1 MIHVYLNHFGTYST
15 DAVYQWDQNHT
26 LNIEGENSQDVTTVP
41 FTNKSRDKAI
51 VCETTYVDGVKVAN
65 IPNEILEETYDVI
78 AYVHVYNDNNA
89 KTVEIINI
97 PLIKRA
103 KPTDYQFVDNVPVM
117 TFERLEKDIKDFIA
131 LSNDRYTEFTNDT
144 NDNIETF
151 KDGTNNTISEYKTEM
166 DITLQSCRDAISALQ
181 LEYRDLNGGTPT
193 TEEELYNDNY
203 NGGYPVNNG

>member
-26 LNIEGENSQDVTTVP
+26 LNIEGENSQDVTTVH

-51 VCETTYVDGVKVAN
+51 VCETTDVDGVKVAN
-65 IPNEILEETYDVI
+65 VPNELLEEPYDVI
-78 AYVHVYNDNNA
+78 AYIHVYNDNHA

-151 KDGTNNTISEYKTEM
+151 KDGTNNTIAEYKTEM
-166 DITLQSCRDAISALQ
+166 DTTLQACRDAVSALQ
-181 LEYRDLNGGTPT
+181 LEYRQLDGGTPT
-193 TEEELYNDNY
+193 TEEELYDDNY

>member
-26 LNIEGENSQDVTTVP
+26 LNIEGENSQDVTTVH

-51 VCETTYVDGVKVAN
+51 VCETTDVDGVKVAN
-65 IPNEILEETYDVI
+65 VPNELLEEPFDVI
-78 AYVHVYNDNNA
+78 AYVHIYNDNHA

-131 LSNDRYTEFTNDT
+131 LSNNRYTEFTNDT

-151 KDGTNNTISEYKTEM
+151 KDGTNNTIAEYKTEM
-166 DITLQSCRDAISALQ
+166 DTTLQSCRDAVSALQ
-181 LEYRDLNGGTPT
+181 LEYKNLDGGSPT
-193 TEEELYNDNY
+193 TEEEVYDDNF

>member
-26 LNIEGENSQDVTTVP
+26 LNIEGENSQGVTTVH
-41 FTNKSRDKAI
+41 FTNKSRDRAI
-51 VCETTYVDGVKVAN
+51 VCETTDVDGVKVAN
-65 IPNEILEETYDVI
+65 IPNELLEEPYDVI
-78 AYVHVYNDNNA
+78 AYVHIYNDNHA

-131 LSNDRYTEFTNDT
+131 LSNNRYAEFTENT
-144 NDNIETF
+144 NETVA
-151 KDGTNNTISEYKTEM
+151 EYKTEM
-166 DITLQSCRDAISALQ
+166 DTTLQACREAVSALQ
-181 LEYRDLNGGTPT
+181 LEYRQLDGGTPT
-193 TEEELYNDNY
+193 TEEELYDDNF

>member
-26 LNIEGENSQDVTTVP
+26 LNIEGENSHEVTTVH

-51 VCETTYVDGVKVAN
+51 VCETTDVDGVKVAN
-65 IPNEILEETYDVI
+65 IPNELLEEPYDVI
-78 AYVHVYNDNNA
+78 AYVHIYNDNHA

-97 PLIKRA
+97 PLIKRV

-117 TFERLEKDIKDFIA
+117 TFERLEKDIKDFIV
-131 LSNDRYTEFTNDT
+131 LSNNRYAEFTEDT
-144 NDNIETF
+144 NDNIKTF
-151 KDGTNNTISEYKTEM
+151 KDGTNNTIAEYKTEM
-166 DITLQSCRDAISALQ
+166 DTTLQSCRDAVSALQ
-181 LEYRDLNGGTPT
+181 LEYKNLDGGTPI
-193 TEEELYNDNY
+193 TEEELYDDNY

>member
-26 LNIEGENSQDVTTVP
+26 LNIEGENSQDVTTVH
-41 FTNKSRDKAI
+41 FTNKSRDRAI
-51 VCETTYVDGVKVAN
+51 VCETTDVDGAKVVN
-65 IPNEILEETYDVI
+65 VPNELLEEPYDVI
-78 AYVHVYNDNNA
+78 AYVHIYNDNHA

-103 KPTDYQFVDNVPVM
+103 KPTDYQFTDNVPVM

-151 KDGTNNTISEYKTEM
+151 KDGTNNTIAEYKTEM
-166 DITLQSCRDAISALQ
+166 NTTLQACRDAISALQ
-181 LEYRDLNGGTPT
+181 LEYRDLDGGTPT
-193 TEEELYNDNY
+193 TEEELYNDNF
-203 NGGYPVNNG
+203 NGGYPVNNS

>member
-1 MIHVYLNHFGTYST
+1 MIHVYLNHFGTHST

-26 LNIEGENSQDVTTVP
+26 LNIEGENSQDVTTVH

-51 VCETTYVDGVKVAN
+51 VCETTDVDGVKVVN
-65 IPNEILEETYDVI
+65 IPNELLEEPYDVI
-78 AYVHVYNDNNA
+78 AYIHVYNDNHA

-131 LSNDRYTEFTNDT
+131 LSNNRYTEFTEDT

-151 KDGTNNTISEYKTEM
+151 KDGTNNTIAEYKTEM
-166 DITLQSCRDAISALQ
+166 DTTLQSCRDAVSALQ
-181 LEYRDLNGGTPT
+181 LEYKNLDGGSPI
-193 TEEELYNDNY
+193 TEEELYDDNY

>member
-26 LNIEGENSQDVTTVP
+26 LNIEGENSQGVTTVR

-51 VCETTYVDGVKVAN
+51 VCETTDVDGVKVAN
-65 IPNEILEETYDVI
+65 VPNELLEEPYDVI
-78 AYVHVYNDNNA
+78 AYVHVYNDNHA

-131 LSNDRYTEFTNDT
+131 LSNNRYTEFTNDT

-151 KDGTNNTISEYKTEM
+151 KDGTNNTIAEYKTEM
-166 DITLQSCRDAISALQ
+166 DTTLQSCRDAVSALQ
-181 LEYRDLNGGTPT
+181 LEYKNLDGGSPT
-193 TEEELYNDNY
+193 TEEELYDDNY

>member
-26 LNIEGENSQDVTTVP
+26 LNIEGENSQGVTTVH

-51 VCETTYVDGVKVAN
+51 VCETTDVDGVKVAN
-65 IPNEILEETYDVI
+65 VPNELLEEPYDVI
-78 AYVHVYNDNNA
+78 AYVHIYNDNHA

-131 LSNDRYTEFTNDT
+131 LSNNRYTEFTNDT

-151 KDGTNNTISEYKTEM
+151 KDGTNNTIAEYKTEM
-166 DITLQSCRDAISALQ
+166 DTTLQSCRDAVSALQ
-181 LEYRDLNGGTPT
+181 LEYKNLDGGSPI
-193 TEEELYNDNY
+193 TEEELYDDNY
-203 NGGYPVNNG
+203 NGGYPVDNG

>member
-26 LNIEGENSQDVTTVP
+26 LNIEGENSQDVTTVH

-51 VCETTYVDGVKVAN
+51 VCETTDVDGVKVAN
-65 IPNEILEETYDVI
+65 VPNELLEEPYDVI
-78 AYVHVYNDNNA
+78 AYVHIYNDNHA
-89 KTVEIINI
+89 KTVEIIHI

-131 LSNDRYTEFTNDT
+131 LSNNRYAEFTEDT
-144 NDNIETF
+144 NDNIKTF
-151 KDGTNNTISEYKTEM
+151 KDGTNNTIAEYKTEM
-166 DITLQSCRDAISALQ
+166 DTTLQSCRDAVSALQ
-181 LEYRDLNGGTPT
+181 LEYKNLDGGTPT
-193 TEEELYNDNY
+193 TEEELYDDNY

>member
-26 LNIEGENSQDVTTVP
+26 LNIEGENSQGVTTVH

-51 VCETTYVDGVKVAN
+51 VCETTDIDGVKVAN
-65 IPNEILEETYDVI
+65 VPNELLEEPYDVI
-78 AYVHVYNDNNA
+78 AYVHIYNDNHA

-117 TFERLEKDIKDFIA
+117 TFERLEKDIKDFIE
-131 LSNDRYTEFTNDT
+131 LSNDRYAEFTEDT

-151 KDGTNNTISEYKTEM
+151 KDGTNNTIAEYKMEM
-166 DITLQSCRDAISALQ
+166 DTTLQDCRDAVSALQ
-181 LEYRDLNGGTPT
+181 LEYKNLDGGSPT
-193 TEEELYNDNY
+193 TEEELYDDNY

>member
-26 LNIEGENSQDVTTVP
+26 LNIEGENSQDVTTVH

-51 VCETTYVDGVKVAN
+51 VCETTDVDGVKVAN
-65 IPNEILEETYDVI
+65 VPNELLEEPYDVI
-78 AYVHVYNDNNA
+78 AYIHVYNDNHA

-131 LSNDRYTEFTNDT
+131 LSNNRYTEFTNDT

-151 KDGTNNTISEYKTEM
+151 KDGTNNTIAEYKTEM
-166 DITLQSCRDAISALQ
+166 DTTLQSCRDAVSALQ
-181 LEYRDLNGGTPT
+181 LEYKNLDGGSPI
-193 TEEELYNDNY
+193 TEEELYEDNY

>member
-1 MIHVYLNHFGTYST
+1 MIHVYLNHFGTHLT

-26 LNIEGENSQDVTTVP
+26 LNIEGENSQDVTTVH

-51 VCETTYVDGVKVAN
+51 VCETTDVDGVKVAN
-65 IPNEILEETYDVI
+65 IPNELLEEPYDVI
-78 AYVHVYNDNNA
+78 AYIHVYNDNHA
-89 KTVEIINI
+89 KTVEIIHI

-131 LSNDRYTEFTNDT
+131 LSNNRYTEFTNDT

-151 KDGTNNTISEYKTEM
+151 KDGTNNTIAEYKTEM
-166 DITLQSCRDAISALQ
+166 DTTLQACRDAVSALQ
-181 LEYRDLNGGTPT
+181 LEYKNLDGGTPT
-193 TEEELYNDNY
+193 TEEELYEDNY